1 MELTDRVAI
10 VTGAS
15 EGIGRALAQLLVEEG
30 ARVALAARSKEK
42 LEALAAELGA
52 ERALA
57 VPTDVAQPAQV
68 ERLVARAVERF
79 GGVDILV
86 NNAGFGI
93 YGLAEE
99 INWEHFRQMWEVNF
113 FGAVACTRAVL
124 PHLRQRGGAVVNI
137 SSVAGKIPLPY
148 MAGYCATKFA
158 LSAFSDGLR
167 MELAPAG
174 VHVLTVCPGRVRT
187 NFHQA
192 AFRDGK
198 DLPKIFQQRHPTGVS
213 AESVARATVK
223 ALRRGR
229 REVVVPWRLQLA
241 AGVRNFLPGL
251 TERVLRSI
259 VRDPR
264 LAEAAPTGGEPAD

>member
-15 EGIGRALAQLLVEEG
+15 EGIGRALAQLLVSEG
-30 ARVALAARSKEK
+30 AQVVLAARSKDK
-42 LEALAAELGA
+42 LEALAAELGS

-68 ERLVARAVERF
+68 ERLVARTVEWF

-93 YGLAEE
+93 YGLVEE
-99 INWEHFRQMWEVNF
+99 MDWEHFRQMWEVNF
-113 FGAVACTRAVL
+113 FGAVACTRAAL

-158 LSAFSDGLR
+158 LNAFSDGLR
-167 MELAPAG
+167 MELARAG

-192 AFRDGK
+192 AYRDGK
-198 DLPKIFQQRHPTGVS
+198 DLPKIFQQRHPTGVA
-213 AESVARATVK
+213 AEAVARVTVK

-229 REVVVPWRLQLA
+229 REVVIPWRLRLA
-241 AGVRNFLPGL
+241 ASVRNLLPGL
-251 TERVLRSI
+251 TERLLREV
-259 VRDPR
+259 VRDAPP
-264 LAEAAPTGGEPAD
+264 EAAPAGGEPAG